1 MTITVYDKAAWH
13 IDAGEQK
20 EQVLAHFKFIMEW
33 SLKNKLL
40 ASEGL
45 EIVEFGVDDSIA
57 LHSRMFN
64 ERGNLFMKKFY
75 DSFIN
80 VVEDNGNRML
90 EKLNS
95 LS

>member
-1 MTITVYDKAAWH
+1 MTTTVYDKAAWH

-40 ASEGL
+40 TDEGL
-45 EIVEFGVDDSIA
+45 EIVEFGVDDSIS

-90 EKLNS
+90 EKLNY

>member
-1 MTITVYDKAAWH
+1 MTTTVYDKAAWH

-40 ASEGL
+40 TDEGL
-45 EIVEFGVDDSIA
+45 EIVEFGVDDSIS

-64 ERGNLFMKKFY
+64 ERGNLFMRKFY
-75 DSFIN
+75 DFFIGATK
-80 VVEDNGNRML
+80 DNDKEMD